1 MNELFLLIHTLIISI
16 AALIALKLGK
26 HCLIAFIA
34 AQSIL
39 ANLFVVKQI
48 TLFGFNGT
56 ASDAFMIGS
65 IFGLHLLQEY
75 YGTKEAQNS
84 VKISF
89 FCLFFTR
96 LYRKYICYILQ
107 QRMISCNSIFI
118 LFCILCPVLL
128 LLQLPFI
135 PVLCILIHCFMRF
148 LESYLVVNIY
158 F

>member
-89 FCLFFTR
+89 FAYFLHG
-96 LYRKYICYILQ
+96 YIANT
-107 QRMISCNSIFI
+107 SA
-118 LFCILCPVLL
+118 
-128 LLQLPFI
+128 
-135 PVLCILIHCFMRF
+135 
-148 LESYLVVNIY
+148 IY
-158 F
+158 SSNA